1 MAKNPTYH
9 LKKKHIDLQYH
20 FLRDMFEEKDVFL
33 VKVENLKNVADALV
47 KDVSTGKFSWCR
59 EIMGVAGL
67 DI

>member
-1 MAKNPTYH
+1 
-9 LKKKHIDLQYH
+9 
-20 FLRDMFEEKDVFL
+20 MFEEKDVFL